1 VSKFLKVLAIFTLI
15 GVIILSAL
23 IGMEYYKAKV
33 SKQLPQIYIKQ
44 ITISAGTPYAFT
56 RRGLYY
62 KIYPPEIIDGVLYMR
77 IDDMPIVF
85 GGYGNVSYG
94 VMLDNP
100 RDIILSVAGKK
111 LMFQEDSKNVVLSFG
126 STYLLHKVLCKN
138 YVCMAPVREVAEIL
152 GRKVDMYQNGK
163 VLVIHNE

>member
-1 VSKFLKVLAIFTLI
+1 MGKFLKVLAIFTLI
-15 GVIILSAL
+15 GVMILSTL
-23 IGMEYYKAKV
+23 IGIQYYKIKV
-33 SKQLPQIYIKQ
+33 SKQTPRIFIKQ
-44 ITISAGTPYAFT
+44 ITVSEGTPYAFT

-62 KIYPPEIIDGVLYMR
+62 QIYPPEVIDGVLYMR
-77 IDDMPIVF
+77 IDDMPLVF

-100 RDIILSVAGKK
+100 RDIILNLPEKK
-111 LMFQEDSKNVVLSFG
+111 LMFKEDSKTVLLSFG
-126 STYLLHKVLCKN
+126 STYLIHKVVCKD
-138 YVCMAPVREVAEIL
+138 YVCMAPIREVAEIL